1 MRLGLVERGTYK
13 TTEYDDLT
21 GYQLE
26 VNNFAYNFGEII
38 EQTRWRVSYLWGF
51 ECPPDLIR
59 HRLHF
64 AEEKFFNRMVKNEH
78 YGVFHRHTGAHICLG
93 LVSQEETYNLVIHEV
108 AHEIHYRQGW
118 YSGCDEIVQ
127 ETAAIMAEEEFG
139 RRNFNWNPHF
149 TSQQLLHQLKE
160 LLGFGRLPFVERWE
174 ILTRLRSAQQISY
187 LINRYLDEADGG
199 QFRSWLE
206 SRAGSAEEA
215 RPLLNA
221 LASTTEQYALFNR
234 RMLLSNLS
242 HLRTWQLPLV
252 TRAVN
257 CLKQLDQQYPSESL
271 ANLIQVA
278 FQNLD

>member
-118 YSGCDEIVQ
+118 YNGCDEIVQ
-127 ETAAIMAEEEFG
+127 EAAAIMAEEEFG
-139 RRNFNWNPHF
+139 QRDFNWNPHF

-160 LLGFGRLPFVERWE
+160 LPGFGRLPFGERWE
-174 ILTRLRSAQQISY
+174 ILTRLRSAPQISY
-187 LINRYLDEADGG
+187 LINRYLDETDGG
-199 QFRSWLE
+199 QFRAWLE
-206 SRAGSAEEA
+206 SRVDSADEA

-221 LASTTEQYALFNR
+221 LASATEQYALFNR
-234 RMLLSNLS
+234 RLLLSSLS
-242 HLRTWQLPLV
+242 RLRAWQLPLV
-252 TRAVN
+252 TRAIN
-257 CLKQLDQQYPSESL
+257 NLKQLDQQYPAESL
-271 ANLIQVA
+271 TNLIQVA